1 MLANFATIGSHSI
14 SAWLLV
20 IVISISSCSVSLFR
34 PQKGSVRMDDLN
46 RVTVKLS
53 ELGDDVYFRRDPK
66 VATTIPLLALE
77 SGFKGLA
84 LGAPKVV
91 QLDTHNVLPTLL
103 VESKSEVRSDQVP
116 LSKNAI
122 AVAANIESGSIVLGT
137 AFPGDP
143 SKSPEDQPNSSS
155 PRSGKVEAP
164 TAEEVDDPDKEGDGD
179 EAGAAWLDFREL
191 LDLPWRPA
199 QLALRVIAFDEVSNP
214 VFVTLG
220 RDATMGVEFFPSDVA
235 GEIVR
240 RNKGAVD
247 RGQGLPQFTRSHET
261 PRLDSIGIALT
272 LGKVRTRAGEPVPV
286 HSALRMEL
294 SFQSIVKHSKDSG
307 AKKVDAQSTLPA
319 AVVKAA
325 LLVTIRNMNRPARID
340 VDIPIWSD
348 KRIQAGDV
356 VDCAFSLDLATALP
370 MELVPG
376 NYCVYLLAGPYLSG
390 PHKLE
395 VEPGK

>member
-1 MLANFATIGSHSI
+1 MFTFAKIRRWQQQSLCWRSNPDSKAWHSGLPRWFNLTRI
-14 SAWLLV
+14 TCCQRWL
-20 IVISISSCSVSLFR
+20 SKQSPKC
-34 PQKGSVRMDDLN
+34 
-46 RVTVKLS
+46 
-53 ELGDDVYFRRDPK
+53 DP
-66 VATTIPLLALE
+66 TRCRCP
-77 SGFKGLA
+77 
-84 LGAPKVV
+84 
-91 QLDTHNVLPTLL
+91 
-103 VESKSEVRSDQVP
+103 
-116 LSKNAI
+116 KNAI

-155 PRSGKVEAP
+155 PRSEKVEAP
-164 TAEEVDDPDKEGDGD
+164 TAEEEEEPDKEGDGD
-179 EAGAAWLDFREL
+179 EAGAVWLDFREL

-214 VFVTLG
+214 VFVTLQ

-235 GEIVR
+235 AEIVR
-240 RNKGAVD
+240 RNKAAVD
-247 RGQGLPQFTRSHET
+247 RGQGLPQFTRSRET

-294 SFQSIVKHSKDSG
+294 SFESIVKHSKDSG

-325 LLVTIRNMNRPARID
+325 LLVTIRNRNRPARID

-348 KRIQAGDV
+348 KTLRQA
-356 VDCAFSLDLATALP
+356 P
-370 MELVPG
+370 W
-376 NYCVYLLAGPYLSG
+376 
-390 PHKLE
+390 
-395 VEPGK
+395 